1 MAKINKFIVQ
11 YAEVFK
17 GFKFNLDVAKPPK
30 YLVKMFVKIIKVEVS
45 DLRYEDMCTYPLE
58 TILSVVFLYTLADAK
73 SWGEIADFSNDY
85 KNWLKKF
92 LPIGDTMAI
101 DDVYHHVFS
110 LIDSKELSN
119 ATITYIT
126 PIF

>member
-17 GFKFNLDVAKPPK
+17 WLKFNLDVTKPHK

>member
-45 DLRYEDMCTYPLE
+45 DPRYEDMCTYPLE
-58 TILSVVFLYTLADAK
+58 TILSVVFFVYL
-73 SWGEIADFSNDY
+73 SRCEI
-85 KNWLKKF
+85 L
-92 LPIGDTMAI
+92 G
-101 DDVYHHVFS
+101 
-110 LIDSKELSN
+110 
-119 ATITYIT
+119 
-126 PIF
+126 